1 MAVVKKAEELGEEA
15 VSQVEKRRRRKEG
28 FERAGN
34 DAPTV
39 PLDALPFSTRPSSTH
54 HPLPHSNVL
63 LPDRKFRPESDLA
76 RKRQG

>member
-54 HPLPHSNVL
+54 HPSHTPMYYCPTVN
-63 LPDRKFRPESDLA
+63 FA
-76 RKRQG
+76 RKAI

>member
-1 MAVVKKAEELGEEA
+1 MATTNSNELKGIGSETGSSARDEGVVVKKAEE
-15 VSQVEKRRRRKEG
+15 EG

-34 DAPTV
+34 DAFPYRSLSS
-39 PLDALPFSTRPSSTH
+39 PPALPP
-54 HPLPHSNVL
+54 PSNVL